1 MKKYGIKIVL
11 GITTV
16 GGFSLLGLR
25 EAHALASVDFA
36 IEEICSHMMGNLG
49 GLLMAAA
56 GVGGIASAAF
66 GNMKAMYSC
75 LVTAIGAFGINSVLS
90 LHFATAALKCQPGG
104 GGTGGNVGTGGGTV
118 VSRANIKESE
128 VSRFNP
134 EKAAKGFIAATNQS
148 DSEGVSSSESTEEVK
163 ADGEEDSDL
172 DLF

>member
-1 MKKYGIKIVL
+1 MNNRYLKLIFGTTIFASVGIFKI
-11 GITTV
+11 GD
-16 GGFSLLGLR
+16 
-25 EAHALASVDFA
+25 AHALASVDFA

-90 LHFATAALKCQPGG
+90 LHFEAAAGKCNPGG
-104 GGTGGNVGTGGGTV
+104 GGTARV
-118 VSRANIKESE
+118 VAKASIKDSE
-128 VSRFNP
+128 VSKFNP
-134 EKAAKGFIAATNQS
+134 EQAAKGFIAATS
-148 DSEGVSSSESTEEVK
+148 GATPEGDGSENVESTKTEEVS
-163 ADGEEDSDL
+163 AEEETDM

>member
-1 MKKYGIKIVL
+1 MKKYGVKIFL
-11 GITTV
+11 GTFIIS
-16 GGFSLLGLR
+16 GFSFLGLR

-36 IEEICSHMMGNLG
+36 IKEICSHMMGNLG

-90 LHFATAALKCQPGG
+90 LHFESAATKCTSGG
-104 GGTGGNVGTGGGTV
+104 GGANGGRV
-118 VSRANIKESE
+118 VAKASIKDSE
-128 VSRFNP
+128 VSKFNP
-134 EKAAKGFIAATNQS
+134 ENAAKGFIAATS
-148 DSEGVSSSESTEEVK
+148 ASAPERDVSAEGAEVK
-163 ADGEEDSDL
+163 VEAEEDSDM